1 MKKTGGLLDAPQMSR
16 RCSIRLVVFWVD
28 LNLNLRWRSAAVMF
42 LVVMLVAQAHSH
54 THWLTD
60 ISARPFPS
68 LSLARHIFTDL
79 LCHRVHKLSLLFSHT
94 QIGMDYHQSS
104 SCVSTNSL
112 SARSI
117 SSQCGSPWAGVAVVA
132 VESSRSCGGSVVAL
146 AIYFLK
152 LSFESGSSSSR
163 ISSLCFAPHP
173 RRRRRCTLPYSGVN
187 LANLPAAAAAIFFF
201 VHLFSSPSSSSLFV
215 LMLIMASWWLLLRV
229 CPLID

>member
-79 LCHRVHKLSLLFSHT
+79 LCHRVHKLSFSFSHT